1 MAKLSTNLSGR
12 LFFTVD
18 YFDGTARIGVLKSPQ
33 KNLVELTN
41 EELMNMIHFLEKNKI
56 LEDITPTMGEDEI

>member
-1 MAKLSTNLSGR
+1 
-12 LFFTVD
+12 
-18 YFDGTARIGVLKSPQ
+18 
-33 KNLVELTN
+33 VELTN